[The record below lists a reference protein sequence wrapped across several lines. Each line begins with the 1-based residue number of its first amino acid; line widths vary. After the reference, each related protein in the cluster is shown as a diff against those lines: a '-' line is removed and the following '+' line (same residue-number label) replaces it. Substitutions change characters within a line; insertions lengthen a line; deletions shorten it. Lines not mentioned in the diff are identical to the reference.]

1 MDMEL
6 AIIGAGSAGYAAGIY
21 AGRAGI
27 DAVIFDAGMGGGFYE
42 EVNEIKKEGDK
53 FKLVTSKG
61 EHEAGAVIICTGT
74 VHKKLDVKGEKE
86 LAGRGVSYCAT
97 CDGFFF
103 KDKKV
108 VVVGGGNSA
117 VAEALYLHQVG
128 CDVSIIHRRDV
139 LRAEKMLGDEAI
151 KRGIKVIW
159 NSVVEEIVGKDKVEG
174 VKLKN
179 VKTGEEKTMPV
190 DGVFISVGEVPK
202 SEIAKRAGVETDDYG
217 YIKTDDMQ
225 RTNVKGIYAAGDV
238 TGGVRQIITACAEGA
253 KAALASTEVLG
264 KMYPF

>member
-1 MDMEL
+1 
-6 AIIGAGSAGYAAGIY
+6 
-21 AGRAGI
+21 
-27 DAVIFDAGMGGGFYE
+27 
-42 EVNEIKKEGDK
+42 
-53 FKLVTSKG
+53 
-61 EHEAGAVIICTGT
+61 
-74 VHKKLDVKGEKE
+74 
-86 LAGRGVSYCAT
+86 
-97 CDGFFF
+97 
-103 KDKKV
+103 
-108 VVVGGGNSA
+108 
-117 VAEALYLHQVG
+117 
-128 CDVSIIHRRDV
+128 
-139 LRAEKMLGDEAI
+139 MLGDEAI

-238 TGGVRQIITACAEGA
+238 TGE
-253 KAALASTEVLG
+253 
-264 KMYPF
+264 